1 VRVLI
6 LFSAALLLFACS
18 TQRDVNGI
26 AAVHRYVAA
35 KKHWDSR
42 SYRVEAG
49 HREGKLVAY
58 DVVFLA
64 DDTSRA
70 PGGGESFEAFYDPA
84 SDKIVKVLY
93 GQ

>member
-1 VRVLI
+1 VHVSFVI
-6 LFSAALLLFACS
+6 LAALLLFGCS
-18 TQRDVNGI
+18 TPQDANGI

-35 KKHWDSR
+35 KKHWHSP

-49 HREGKLVAY
+49 PREATLIRY

-64 DDTSRA
+64 GEKSGV

-84 SDKIVKVLY
+84 SDKIVRVLY

>member
-1 VRVLI
+1 MRVLI
-6 LFSAALLLFACS
+6 LVPAALLLFACT
-18 TQRDVNGI
+18 TQQDANGI

-49 HREGKLVAY
+49 RREAKLVAY
-58 DVVFLA
+58 EVVFLA
-64 DDTSRA
+64 DETSRV

>member
-1 VRVLI
+1 M
-6 LFSAALLLFACS
+6 LFACS
-18 TQRDVNGI
+18 TQRDANGV

-49 HREGKLVAY
+49 RREATLIRY

-64 DDTSRA
+64 DEKSGV
-70 PGGGESFEAFYDPA
+70 PGGGKSFEAFYDPA
-84 SDKIVKVLY
+84 SGKIVKVLY